1 MGMKTRLTKEEAE
14 AFKMR
19 WEAVNAAEIEEL
31 RRTPMSQKLRQ
42 LAALMVSVKEF
53 GWYKALSEGELELRE
68 RWNRLRNAYHA

>member
-1 MGMKTRLTKEEAE
+1 MKTRLTKEEAE